1 MEKKNKKT
9 SLTSQAEEAETEME
23 KERAVQLSNIGESG
37 GVVTRSGGITIHCMT
52 VAGQIEGHTA
62 CPPQSKATKYE
73 HIIPQLVEV
82 EESADIDG
90 LLIVL
95 NTVGGDVEAGLAMAE
110 MIAGMTKPTV
120 SLVLGGGH
128 SIGIPLAVSAKKSF
142 IVKSATMTLHPVRFN
157 GLVIGVPQQFSYFK
171 KMQERILEF
180 ITDHSHADGEALSAL
195 MMSTDEMTTDVGSI
209 IDGKQAVD
217 IGLIDRVGS
226 LSDALS
232 ELHKMAEQYRK
243 KSNSR
248 KSKKAE

>member
-1 MEKKNKKT
+1 MGKKNNINELHDFEEGKK
-9 SLTSQAEEAETEME
+9 QEEKARSE
-23 KERAVQLSNIGESG
+23 QLVNINESG
-37 GVVTRSGGITIHCMT
+37 GVVTFGSDIRIHCMT

-82 EESADIDG
+82 EESPDIDG

-142 IVKSATMTLHPVRFN
+142 MVKSATMTLHPVRFN

-171 KMQERILEF
+171 KM
-180 ITDHSHADGEALSAL
+180 
-195 MMSTDEMTTDVGSI
+195 
-209 IDGKQAVD
+209 
-217 IGLIDRVGS
+217 
-226 LSDALS
+226 
-232 ELHKMAEQYRK
+232 
-243 KSNSR
+243 
-248 KSKKAE
+248 